1 MDIGMLWFD
10 NEKTTDLLI
19 KVERAAAYYTQKYG
33 QSPNLCFVHPDMIS
47 SMGDVTMA
55 GNGQDNQVKI
65 PEIEIRSMKTILLD
79 HLWIGIDISPN
90 ERNANNHDEDHR
102 NR

>member
-1 MDIGMLWFD
+1 MLWFD
-10 NEKTTDLLI
+10 NDKTTDLHA

-33 QSPNLCFVHPDMIS
+33 QSPNLCFVHPDMIPLVE
-47 SMGDVTMA
+47 DAILA

-79 HLWIGIDISPN
+79 HLWIGIDLSSN
-90 ERNANNHDEDHR
+90 ERNLNNHDEDHR